1 MNKNK
6 PFFSLGL
13 ILLLLMVNCSF
24 AKPKNRSRPVLQ
36 EKARVEKTKLRLQD
50 RKLEPVPPQM
60 EYDRENE
67 RDRNPENNKPTTTDK
82 IDKLGKRKPAFPAFK
97 PKSGKLKD
105 NLPEQ
110 NSIPIEKRPKR
121 PTDRPKPP
129 VIRPTPTPERPK
141 PPAVRPTPPHEKPKP
156 PAVRPTPPHEKP
168 KPPAVRP
175 TPPHEKP
182 KPPRF
187 YQPGRFP
194 SHFRG
199 APGSHQWNNHFD
211 HRPVRRY
218 RGSSYFYPHFPRYY
232 YDSWI
237 LVQENSSYTRVQL
250 PEQMRIQVAC
260 GNLLEF
266 ELEENPDTAFQWMA
280 SYDAY
285 YSRIDIIHPP
295 KEDKSFM
302 QRLFSNAGKASIQIE
317 ALNPGTTMVELI
329 YIRPWEFERGDNP
342 AKRIQLYLDIAPE

>member
-60 EYDRENE
+60 EDDLINE
-67 RDRNPENNKPTTTDK
+67 RDRRPENNKPKTPDK
-82 IDKLGKRKPAFPAFK
+82 IDKLGKRKPAFPVFN
-97 PKSGKLKD
+97 PKSGKLKES
-105 NLPEQ
+105 NTPEQ
-110 NSIPIEKRPKR
+110 NKKPIEKRPKR
-121 PTDRPKPP
+121 PTERPKPP
-129 VIRPTPTPERPK
+129 VIRPTPPPERPK
-141 PPAVRPTPPHEKPKP
+141 PPAVRPTPPHERPKP
-156 PAVRPTPPHEKP
+156 PAVRPTPPP
-168 KPPAVRP
+168 VRP

-187 YQPGRFP
+187 SQPERFP

-199 APGSHQWNNHFD
+199 APGSHQWNNHYD

-218 RGSSYFYPHFPRYY
+218 RGSSFFYPHFPRYY

-237 LVQENSSYTRVQL
+237 LVQENTTYTRVQL

-260 GNLLEF
+260 GNYVEF
-266 ELEENPDTAFQWMA
+266 ELEENPDTAYQWMA
-280 SYDAY
+280 SYDAW

-295 KEDKSFM
+295 KEDKSLLQF
-302 QRLFSNAGKASIQIE
+302 LFSKPGKATIQIE

-329 YIRPWEFERGDNP
+329 CIRPWEFERGDNP

>member
-121 PTDRPKPP
+121 PTERPKPP
-129 VIRPTPTPERPK
+129 VIRPTPTPER
-141 PPAVRPTPPHEKPKP
+141 
-156 PAVRPTPPHEKP
+156 P

-237 LVQENSSYTRVQL
+237 LVQENTSYTRVRL